1 MQPVVLHIIE
11 RTGTKLKKYEHTL
24 TTRLPNILVESMK
37 DICSQLNVNE
47 SDFVRKSLA
56 AEIQRMQ
63 QAKTINK
70 FEYI

>member
-1 MQPVVLHIIE
+1 M
-11 RTGTKLKKYEHTL
+11 L
-24 TTRLPNILVESMK
+24 TTRLPDILVESMK

-63 QAKTINK
+63 QSETINK